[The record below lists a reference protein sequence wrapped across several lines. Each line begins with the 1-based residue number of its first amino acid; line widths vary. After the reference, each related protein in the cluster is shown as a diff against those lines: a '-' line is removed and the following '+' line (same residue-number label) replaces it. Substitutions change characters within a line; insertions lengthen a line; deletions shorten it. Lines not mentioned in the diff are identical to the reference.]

1 MLKINQNRQSD
12 VTAFVNMAAALPA
25 GNLLYLV
32 LSLPKLII
40 AFCVENVVYYF
51 FNKANTFYSTTL

>member
-25 GNLLYLV
+25 GVLATFLYIRDKISFLL
-32 LSLPKLII
+32 
-40 AFCVENVVYYF
+40 
-51 FNKANTFYSTTL
+51 